1 MTDKIGILS
10 QEEYK
15 NQFRVNNAVAFAT
28 PANYGV
34 EQTLSTLTQIVAGVL
49 RQKFYTIDGALTD
62 YVPMEMGTGAYGQG
76 LFQYAVAQVGDQ
88 FETGII
94 QPGNGINKDANVD
107 IVVDGINIKNNF
119 WRMKYQASKELV
131 EMARAN
137 AVNFSYIEEQERAR
151 LKTYQLGIQRVTF
164 LGTKD
169 GLNKGLLNLDN
180 VTVNTSLMPA
190 NLGSMSVAQLFNFA
204 STAVSTFWANSNN
217 TAFPNT
223 LLMPTQDLGGIAVP
237 VSQTYPFG
245 ETRKELIERAFKAAG
260 APQDFKILHTAYN
273 NDAGVNAT
281 KRYVL
286 YNRDADV
293 LKMYLPKPYTP
304 YPLYPTGALDMISD
318 AEAQFTG
325 VWAKRPKEILYMDVT
340 TPST

>member
-1 MTDKIGILS
+1 MTDKIGLLS

-15 NQFRVNNAVAFAT
+15 NQFRVYNAAAFAT
-28 PANYGV
+28 PANYGL
-34 EQTLSTLTQIVAGVL
+34 EQTITTLTQIVSGVL
-49 RQKFYTIDGALTD
+49 RQKFYTVDGALTD
-62 YVPMEMGTGAYGQG
+62 YVPMEMGTGAYGQN
-76 LFQYAVAQVGDQ
+76 LRQYTVAQVGDQ

-107 IVVDGINIKNNF
+107 IVIDSINIRNNY
-119 WRMKYQASKELV
+119 WRMKYEATKEIV
-131 EMARAN
+131 EMAKAN

-169 GLNKGLLNLDN
+169 GLNKGLLNLDG
-180 VTVNTSLMPA
+180 VTVNTSLIPA
-190 NLGSMSVAQLFNFA
+190 NFGSMTTAQLNNFA
-204 STAVSTFWANSNN
+204 STAVATFWANSNS
-217 TAFPNT
+217 TSFPNT
-223 LLMPTQDLGGIAVP
+223 LLIPTQDLGGLATFI
-237 VSQTYPFG
+237 SDTYPVG
-245 ETRKELIERAFKAAG
+245 ETRKDFLERAFKAAG

-273 NDAGVNAT
+273 KTAGTSGTA
-281 KRYVL
+281 RYVL

-304 YPLYPTGALDMISD
+304 YPLYPTGSLDMVSD

-325 VWAKRPKEILYMDVT
+325 VWAKRPKEILYMDLT
-340 TPST
+340 

>member
-1 MTDKIGILS
+1 MTKEIGVLS

-15 NQFRVNNAVAFAT
+15 NQFRVNNAAAFAT
-28 PANYGV
+28 PANYGL
-34 EQTLSTLTQIVAGVL
+34 EKTLTTLTQLVKDVL
-49 RQKFYTIDGALTD
+49 RQKFYTIEGALTD
-62 YVPMEMGTGAYGQG
+62 YVPMEMGTGAYGQS
-76 LFQYAVAQVGDQ
+76 LFQYAVAQVGDK

-107 IVVDGINIKNNF
+107 IVVDGISIKNNF
-119 WRMKYQASKELV
+119 WRMKYQATKELV

-151 LKTYQLGIQRVTF
+151 LKTYQLGIQKITF
-164 LGTKD
+164 LGTDD
-169 GLNKGLLNLDN
+169 GQNKGLLNLDG

-190 NLGSMSVAQLFNFA
+190 NFGTMTTAQLNNFA
-204 STAVSTFWANSNN
+204 ATAVATFWANSNS
-217 TAFPNT
+217 TSFPNT
-223 LLMPTQDLGGIAVP
+223 LLMPTQDLGGLATFISSSYP
-237 VSQTYPFG
+237 VG
-245 ETRKELIERAFKAAG
+245 ETRKEFLERAFKAAG
-260 APQDFKILHTAYN
+260 APQNFKILHAAYGNTASTTGG
-273 NDAGVNAT
+273 A
-281 KRYVL
+281 RYVL

-304 YPLYPTGALDMISD
+304 YPLYPTGSLDMVSD

-340 TPST
+340 A

>member
-1 MTDKIGILS
+1 MTKEMGILS

-15 NQFRVNNAVAFAT
+15 NQFRVNNAVAFAN
-28 PANYGV
+28 PANFGL
-34 EQTLSTLTQIVAGVL
+34 EKTLSTLTQIVAGVQ
-49 RQKFYTIDGALTD
+49 RQKFYTVDGALTD

-76 LFQYAVAQVGDQ
+76 LFQYTVAQVGDQ
-88 FETGII
+88 FETGIV

-107 IVVDGINIKNNF
+107 IVVDGISIKNNF
-119 WRMKYQASKELV
+119 WRMKYQATKELV

-151 LKTYQLGIQRVTF
+151 LKTYQLGIQKVTF
-164 LGTKD
+164 LGTND
-169 GLNKGLLNLDN
+169 GLNKGLLNLDG

-190 NLGSMSVAQLFNFA
+190 DFGTMTVTQLNNFA
-204 STAVSTFWANSNN
+204 STAVATFWANTNS

-223 LLMPTQDLGGIAVP
+223 LLIPTQALGGLATFI
-237 VSQTYPFG
+237 SSTYPVG
-245 ETRKELIERAFKAAG
+245 ETRKEFLERAFKAAG

-273 NDAGVNAT
+273 NTAGTNGAP
-281 KRYVL
+281 RYVL

-304 YPLYPTGALDMISD
+304 YPLYPTGSLDMISD

-325 VWAKRPKEILYMDVT
+325 VWAKRPAEILYMDVT
-340 TPST
+340 A

>member
-1 MTDKIGILS
+1 MTKEIGILS

-15 NQFRVNNAVAFAT
+15 NQFRVNNAAAFAT
-28 PANYGV
+28 PANYGL

-62 YVPMEMGTGAYGQG
+62 YIPMEMGTGAYSMDMRQ
-76 LFQYAVAQVGDQ
+76 FAVAQVGDS
-88 FETGII
+88 FESGIV
-94 QPGNGINKDANVD
+94 QPGNGINKDANLD
-107 IVVDGINIKNNF
+107 IVVDSISIRNNF
-119 WRMKYQASKELV
+119 WRMKYQATKELV

-151 LKTYQLGIQRVTF
+151 LKTYQLGLQKIAF
-164 LGTKD
+164 LGTND
-169 GLNKGLLNLDN
+169 GLNEGLLNLSG

-190 NLGSMSVAQLFNFA
+190 NLGTMTVAQLFNFA
-204 STAVSTFWANSNN
+204 STAVSTFWANSNS

-223 LLMPTQDLGGIAVP
+223 LLIPTQQLGGIAVP
-237 VSQTYPFG
+237 ISQTYPVG
-245 ETRKELIERAFKAAG
+245 ETKRELIERAFKAAG

-273 NDAGVNAT
+273 NTAGVAGT
-281 KRYVL
+281 QRYVL

-304 YPLYPTGALDMISD
+304 YPLYPTGSLDMISD

-340 TPST
+340 A

>member
-1 MTDKIGILS
+1 MTDKIGLLS

-15 NQFRVNNAVAFAT
+15 NQFRVNNAAAFAT
-28 PANYGV
+28 PANYGL
-34 EQTLSTLTQIVAGVL
+34 EQTITTLTQIVSGVL
-49 RQKFYTIDGALTD
+49 RQKFYTVDGALTD
-62 YVPMEMGTGAYGQG
+62 YVPMEMGTGAYGQN
-76 LFQYAVAQVGDQ
+76 LRQYTVAQVGDQ

-107 IVVDGINIKNNF
+107 IVIDSINIRNNY
-119 WRMKYQASKELV
+119 WRMKYEATKEIV
-131 EMARAN
+131 EMAKAN

-169 GLNKGLLNLDN
+169 GLNKGLLNLDG
-180 VTVNTSLMPA
+180 VTVNTSLIPA
-190 NLGSMSVAQLFNFA
+190 NFGSMTTAQLNNFA
-204 STAVSTFWANSNN
+204 STAVATFWANSNS
-217 TAFPNT
+217 TSFPNT
-223 LLMPTQDLGGIAVP
+223 LLIPTQDLGGLATFI
-237 VSQTYPFG
+237 SDTYPVG
-245 ETRKELIERAFKAAG
+245 ETRKDFLERAFKAAG

-273 NDAGVNAT
+273 KTAGTGGTA
-281 KRYVL
+281 RYVL

-304 YPLYPTGALDMISD
+304 YPLYPTGSLDMVSD

-325 VWAKRPKEILYMDVT
+325 VWAKRPKEILYMDLT
-340 TPST
+340 

>member
-10 QEEYK
+10 KEEYK
-15 NQFRVNNAVAFAT
+15 NQFRVNNAVAFAN
-28 PANYGV
+28 PANYGM
-34 EQTLSTLTQIVAGVL
+34 EKTLSTLTQIVADVQ
-49 RQKFYTIDGALTD
+49 RQKFYTVDGALTD
-62 YVPMEMGTGAYGQG
+62 YVPMEMGTGAYGQA
-76 LFQYAVAQVGDQ
+76 LFQYTVAQVGDK
-88 FETGII
+88 FETGIV

-107 IVVDGINIKNNF
+107 IVVDGISIKNNF
-119 WRMKYQASKELV
+119 WRMKYQATKELV

-151 LKTYQLGIQRVTF
+151 LKTYQLGIQKVTF
-164 LGTKD
+164 LGTND

-190 NLGSMSVAQLFNFA
+190 NFGTMTTEQLNNFA
-204 STAVSTFWANSNN
+204 STAVATFWVNSNN
-217 TAFPNT
+217 TVFPNT
-223 LLMPTQDLGGIAVP
+223 LLMPTQALGGLATFI
-237 VSQTYPFG
+237 SSTYPVG
-245 ETRKELIERAFKAAG
+245 ETRKEFLERAFKAAG

-273 NDAGVNAT
+273 NTASTTGGA
-281 KRYVL
+281 RYVL

-304 YPLYPTGALDMISD
+304 YPLYPTGSLDMISD

-340 TPST
+340 A

>member
-15 NQFRVNNAVAFAT
+15 NQFRVNNAAAFAN
-28 PANYGV
+28 PANYGI
-34 EQTLSTLTQIVAGVL
+34 EKTISTLTQIVAGVQ
-49 RQKFYTIDGALTD
+49 RQKFYTVDGALTD

-76 LFQYAVAQVGDQ
+76 LFQYTVAQVGDQ
-88 FETGII
+88 FETGIV

-107 IVVDGINIKNNF
+107 IVVDGISIKNNF
-119 WRMKYQASKELV
+119 WRMKYQASKELI

-164 LGTKD
+164 LGTND
-169 GLNKGLLNLDN
+169 GQNKGLLNLDG
-180 VTVNTSLMPA
+180 VTVNTSLLPA
-190 NLGSMSVAQLFNFA
+190 SFGNMSTEQLNNFA
-204 STAVSTFWANSNN
+204 ATAVATFWANSNS
-217 TAFPNT
+217 TVFPNT
-223 LLMPTQDLGGIAVP
+223 LLIPTQDLGGLAKYISSTFP
-237 VSQTYPFG
+237 VG
-245 ETRKELIERAFKAAG
+245 ETRKEFLERAFKAAG

-273 NDAGVNAT
+273 NTASSTGG

-286 YNRDADV
+286 YNRDADA

-304 YPLYPTGALDMISD
+304 YPLYPTGALDLISD

-325 VWAKRPKEILYMDVT
+325 VWVKRPKEVLYMDVT

>member
-1 MTDKIGILS
+1 MADKIGLLS

-15 NQFRVNNAVAFAT
+15 NQFRINNAAAFAT
-28 PANYGV
+28 PANYGL
-34 EQTLSTLTQIVAGVL
+34 EQTLSTLTQIVAGVQ
-49 RQKFYTIDGALTD
+49 RQKFYTVDGALTD
-62 YVPMEMGTGAYGQG
+62 YVPMEIGTGAYGQG
-76 LFQYAVAQVGDQ
+76 LFQYTVAQVGDQ
-88 FETGII
+88 FETGIV

-107 IVVDGINIKNNF
+107 IVVDGISIKNNF
-119 WRMKYQASKELV
+119 WRMKYQATKELV

-164 LGTKD
+164 LGTND
-169 GLNKGLLNLDN
+169 GLNKGLLNLDG
-180 VTVNTSLMPA
+180 VTINTSLIPA
-190 NLGSMSVAQLFNFA
+190 NFGTMTTAQLNNFA
-204 STAVSTFWANSNN
+204 ATAVATFWANSNS

-223 LLMPTQDLGGIAVP
+223 LLIPTQDLGGLATFISSSYP
-237 VSQTYPFG
+237 VG
-245 ETRKELIERAFKAAG
+245 ETRKEFLERAFKAAG

-273 NDAGVNAT
+273 KTAGTSGTA
-281 KRYVL
+281 RYVL

-304 YPLYPTGALDMISD
+304 YPLYPTGSLDMISD

-325 VWAKRPKEILYMDVT
+325 VWAKRPKEILYMDLT
-340 TPST
+340 A

>member
-1 MTDKIGILS
+1 MEDRIGILS

-15 NQFRVNNAVAFAT
+15 NQFRVNNAAAFAT
-28 PANYGV
+28 PANYGL
-34 EQTLSTLTQIVAGVL
+34 EQTISTLTQIVSDIQ
-49 RQKFYTIDGALTD
+49 RQKFYTVDGALTD
-62 YVPMEMGTGAYGQG
+62 YVPMEIGTGAYGQN
-76 LFQYAVAQVGDQ
+76 LFQYTVAQVGDQ
-88 FETGII
+88 FETGIV

-107 IVVDGINIKNNF
+107 IVVDGISIKNNF
-119 WRMKYQASKELV
+119 WRMKYQASKELI

-151 LKTYQLGIQRVTF
+151 LKTYQLGIQKVTF
-164 LGTKD
+164 LGTED
-169 GLNKGLLNLDN
+169 GQNKGLLNLDG
-180 VTVNTSLMPA
+180 VTVNTSLLPA
-190 NLGSMSVAQLFNFA
+190 NLGSLTTAQLFNFA
-204 STAVSTFWANSNN
+204 TTAVSTFFANSNS

-223 LLMPTQDLGGIAVP
+223 LLMPTQQLGGIAVP

-245 ETRKELIERAFKAAG
+245 QTKKELIERAFKEAG
-260 APQDFKILHTAYN
+260 APQDFKILHTVYN
-273 NDAGVNAT
+273 NTAGVGSTA
-281 KRYVL
+281 RYVL

-304 YPLYPTGALDMISD
+304 YPLYPTGSLDMISD

-340 TPST
+340 A

>member
-1 MTDKIGILS
+1 MEDRIGILS

-15 NQFRVNNAVAFAT
+15 NQFRVNNAAAFAT
-28 PANYGV
+28 PANYGL
-34 EQTLSTLTQIVAGVL
+34 EQTISTLTQIVSDIQ

-62 YVPMEMGTGAYGQG
+62 YVPMEIGTGAYGQN
-76 LFQYAVAQVGDQ
+76 LFQYTVAQVGDQ
-88 FETGII
+88 FETGIV

-107 IVVDGINIKNNF
+107 IVVDGISIKNNF
-119 WRMKYQASKELV
+119 WRMKYQASKELI

-151 LKTYQLGIQRVTF
+151 LKTYQLGIQKVTF
-164 LGTKD
+164 LGTED
-169 GLNKGLLNLDN
+169 GQNKGLLNLDG
-180 VTVNTSLMPA
+180 VTVNTSLLPA
-190 NLGSMSVAQLFNFA
+190 NLGSLTTAQLFNFA
-204 STAVSTFWANSNN
+204 TTAVSTFFANSNS

-223 LLMPTQDLGGIAVP
+223 LLMPTQQLGGIAVP

-245 ETRKELIERAFKAAG
+245 QTKKELIERAFKEAG
-260 APQDFKILHTAYN
+260 APQDFKILHTVYN
-273 NDAGVNAT
+273 NTAGVGSTA
-281 KRYVL
+281 RYVL

-304 YPLYPTGALDMISD
+304 YPLYPTGSLDMISD

-340 TPST
+340 A

>member
-1 MTDKIGILS
+1 MTKEMGILS
-10 QEEYK
+10 SEEYK
-15 NQFRVNNAVAFAT
+15 NQFRVNNAVAFAN
-28 PANYGV
+28 PANYGL
-34 EQTLSTLTQIVAGVL
+34 EKTLSTLTQIVADVQ
-49 RQKFYTIDGALTD
+49 RQKFYTVDGALTD

-76 LFQYAVAQVGDQ
+76 LFQYTVAQVGDQ
-88 FETGII
+88 FETGIV

-107 IVVDGINIKNNF
+107 IVVDGITIKNNF
-119 WRMKYQASKELV
+119 WRMKYQATKELV

-164 LGTKD
+164 LGTND
-169 GLNKGLLNLDN
+169 GLNRGLLNLDD
-180 VTVNTSLMPA
+180 VTINTTLMPT
-190 NLGSMSVAQLFNFA
+190 NFGSMTIEQLNNFA
-204 STAVSTFWANSNN
+204 STAVATFWANTNS

-223 LLMPTQDLGGIAVP
+223 LLIPTQALGGLATFISSQFP
-237 VSQTYPFG
+237 VG
-245 ETRKELIERAFKAAG
+245 ETRKDFLERAFKAAG

-273 NDAGVNAT
+273 NTAGENGTA
-281 KRYVL
+281 RYVL

-304 YPLYPTGALDMISD
+304 YPLYPTGSLDMISD

-325 VWAKRPKEILYMDVT
+325 VWAKRPSEILYMDVT
-340 TPST
+340 A

>member
-1 MTDKIGILS
+1 MTKEMGILS
-10 QEEYK
+10 AEEYK
-15 NQFRVNNAVAFAT
+15 NQFRVNNAVAFAN
-28 PANYGV
+28 PANYGL
-34 EQTLSTLTQIVAGVL
+34 EKTLSTLTQIVAGVQ
-49 RQKFYTIDGALTD
+49 RQKFYTVDGALTD

-76 LFQYAVAQVGDQ
+76 LFQYTVAQVGDQ
-88 FETGII
+88 FETGIV

-107 IVVDGINIKNNF
+107 IVVDGISIKNNF
-119 WRMKYQASKELV
+119 WRMKYQATKELV

-164 LGTKD
+164 LGTND
-169 GLNKGLLNLDN
+169 GLNKGLLNLDD
-180 VTVNTSLMPA
+180 VTINTSLMPA
-190 NLGSMSVAQLFNFA
+190 NFGTMTVEQLNNFA
-204 STAVSTFWANSNN
+204 STAVATFWANTNS

-223 LLMPTQDLGGIAVP
+223 LLIPTQALGGLATFISSQFP
-237 VSQTYPFG
+237 VG
-245 ETRKELIERAFKAAG
+245 ETRKDFLERAFKAAG

-273 NDAGVNAT
+273 NTAGTNGTA
-281 KRYVL
+281 RYVL

-304 YPLYPTGALDMISD
+304 YPLYPTGSLDMISD

-325 VWAKRPKEILYMDVT
+325 VWAKRPNEILYMDVT
-340 TPST
+340 A

>member
-1 MTDKIGILS
+1 MDKIGILS

-15 NQFRVNNAVAFAT
+15 NQFRVNNAAAFAT
-28 PANYGV
+28 PANYGL
-34 EQTLSTLTQIVAGVL
+34 EQTLTTLTQLVADIQ

-62 YVPMEMGTGAYGQG
+62 YVPMEIGTGAYGADVRQ
-76 LFQYAVAQVGDQ
+76 FTVAQVGDQ
-88 FETGII
+88 FETGIA
-94 QPGNGINKDANVD
+94 QPGNGINKDANLD
-107 IVVDGINIKNNF
+107 IVVDSISIRNNY

-151 LKTYQLGIQRVTF
+151 LKTYQLGIQRIAF
-164 LGTKD
+164 LGTND
-169 GLNKGLLNLDN
+169 GLNKGLLNLDG
-180 VTVNTSLMPA
+180 VTVNTSLLPA
-190 NLGSMSVAQLFNFA
+190 ALGSLSVEQLFNFA
-204 STAVSTFWANSNN
+204 STAVSTFWANSNS

-223 LLMPTQDLGGIAVP
+223 LLIPTQALGGIAVP

-245 ETRKELIERAFKAAG
+245 ESRRELIERAFKAAG

-273 NDAGVNAT
+273 NTAGTGSTA
-281 KRYVL
+281 RYVL

-304 YPLYPTGALDMISD
+304 YPLYPTGSLDMVSD

-340 TPST
+340 APST

>member
-1 MTDKIGILS
+1 MENKIGILS

-15 NQFRVNNAVAFAT
+15 NQFRVNNAAAFAT
-28 PANYGV
+28 PANYGL
-34 EQTLSTLTQIVAGVL
+34 EQTIDTLTQIVAGVQ

-62 YVPMEMGTGAYGQG
+62 YVPMEMGTGAYGHQ
-76 LFQYAVAQVGDQ
+76 LFQYAVAQVGDS
-88 FETGII
+88 FESGIV

-107 IVVDGINIKNNF
+107 IIVDGISIKNNF
-119 WRMKYQASKELV
+119 WRMKYEATKELV

-151 LKTYQLGIQRVTF
+151 LKTYQLGIQKVTF
-164 LGTKD
+164 LGTDD
-169 GLNKGLLNLDN
+169 GLNEGLLNLSG

-190 NLGSMSVAQLFNFA
+190 DLGAMSVAQLFNFA
-204 STAVSTFWANSNN
+204 STAVSTFWANSNS
-217 TAFPNT
+217 TVFPNT
-223 LLMPTQDLGGIAVP
+223 LLMPTQSLGGIAVP

-273 NDAGVNAT
+273 NAAGVGGA

-304 YPLYPTGALDMISD
+304 YPLYPTGSLDMISD

-325 VWAKRPKEILYMDVT
+325 VWAKRPKEILYMDVQ
-340 TPST
+340 S

>member
-1 MTDKIGILS
+1 MTKEMGILS

-15 NQFRVNNAVAFAT
+15 NQFRVNNAVAFAN
-28 PANYGV
+28 PANFGL
-34 EQTLSTLTQIVAGVL
+34 EKTLSTLTQIVAGVQ
-49 RQKFYTIDGALTD
+49 RQKFYTVDGALTD

-76 LFQYAVAQVGDQ
+76 LFQYTVAQVGDQ
-88 FETGII
+88 FETGIV

-107 IVVDGINIKNNF
+107 IVVDGISIKNNF
-119 WRMKYQASKELV
+119 WRMKYQATKELV

-151 LKTYQLGIQRVTF
+151 LKTYQLGIQKVTF
-164 LGTKD
+164 LGTND
-169 GLNKGLLNLDN
+169 GLNKGLLNLDG

-190 NLGSMSVAQLFNFA
+190 DFGTMTVAQLNNFA
-204 STAVSTFWANSNN
+204 STAVATFWANTNS

-223 LLMPTQDLGGIAVP
+223 LLIPTQALGGLATFI
-237 VSQTYPFG
+237 SSTYPVG
-245 ETRKELIERAFKAAG
+245 ETRKEFLERAFKAAG

-273 NDAGVNAT
+273 NTAGTNGAP
-281 KRYVL
+281 RYVL

-304 YPLYPTGALDMISD
+304 YPLYPTGSLDMISD

-325 VWAKRPKEILYMDVT
+325 VWAKRPAEILYMDVT
-340 TPST
+340 A

>member
-1 MTDKIGILS
+1 MENKIGVLS

-15 NQFRVNNAVAFAT
+15 NQFRVNNAAAFAT
-28 PANYGV
+28 PANYGI
-34 EQTLSTLTQIVAGVL
+34 EQTLSTLTQIVAGVQ

-62 YVPMEMGTGAYGQG
+62 YIPMEIGTGAYGQQ

-88 FETGII
+88 FEAGIV

-107 IVVDGINIKNNF
+107 IVVDGISIKNNF

-151 LKTYQLGIQRVTF
+151 LKTYQLGLQRIAF

-169 GLNKGLLNLDN
+169 GLNQGLLNLSG

-190 NLGSMSVAQLFNFA
+190 NLGTMSVAQLFNFA
-204 STAVSTFWANSNN
+204 STAVATFWANSGN
-217 TAFPNT
+217 TVFPNR
-223 LLMPTQDLGGIAVP
+223 LLMPTQQLGGIAVP

-273 NDAGVNAT
+273 NDAGTAST
-281 KRYVL
+281 QRYVL
-286 YNRDADV
+286 YNKDADV

-340 TPST
+340 APST

>member
-1 MTDKIGILS
+1 MENKIGILS
-10 QEEYK
+10 QEDYK
-15 NQFRVNNAVAFAT
+15 NQFRVNNAAAFAT
-28 PANYGV
+28 PANYGI
-34 EQTLSTLTQIVAGVL
+34 EQTLSTLTQIVAGVQ
-49 RQKFYTIDGALTD
+49 RQKFYTVDGALTD

-76 LFQYAVAQVGDQ
+76 LFQYTVAQVGDQ
-88 FETGII
+88 FETGIV

-107 IVVDGINIKNNF
+107 IVVDGISIKNNF
-119 WRMKYQASKELV
+119 WRMKYQATKELV

-151 LKTYQLGIQRVTF
+151 LKTYQLGIQKVTF
-164 LGTKD
+164 LGTND
-169 GLNKGLLNLDN
+169 GLNKGLLNLDG

-190 NLGSMSVAQLFNFA
+190 DFGTMTVAQLNNFA
-204 STAVSTFWANSNN
+204 STAVATFWANSNN
-217 TAFPNT
+217 TVFPNT
-223 LLMPTQDLGGIAVP
+223 LLIPTQALGGLATFI
-237 VSQTYPFG
+237 SSTYPVG
-245 ETRKELIERAFKAAG
+245 ETRKEFLERAFKAAG

-273 NDAGVNAT
+273 NTAGTNGTA
-281 KRYVL
+281 RYVL

-304 YPLYPTGALDMISD
+304 YPLYPTGSLDMISD

-340 TPST
+340 A